1 MTANETSNND
11 REEKKQNQNKNR
23 AKQHRN
29 MDWCVSINKCSR
41 QCEILHVLLDTCMY
55 ALPASSHVYR
65 FTYTWPIAQKKKITP
80 RKKRKRKWKKWN
92 IPKRQYIHLYVY
104 INIDFWMLSYIYS
117 FGRAFS
123 FPHTP
128 SLPRRMHVCVLFV
141 FISDSV
147 FIFLFRFVSFHSF
160 PVPLSNPP
168 CHLVHL
174 CLFEFPFTHLFIH
187 LCICTPPCLSLYRHR
202 FYIDKTTTYRMY
214 TYLFI
219 CICTRTHTVC
229 IPFPKEDFKG
239 PQTQFICMLLPLHEH
254 TTVCVCLYF
263 FFFFFSSLFHLHVFH
278 TYIVLFV

>member
-128 SLPRRMHVCVLFV
+128 SLPQRMHVCVLFV

-147 FIFLFRFVSFHSF
+147 FIFLFRFVSFFPCSSLESPLPFSPSLSIRISIHTSIHSF
-160 PVPLSNPP
+160 VYLHTAVFVAIPP
-168 CHLVHL
+168 
-174 CLFEFPFTHLFIH
+174 PFL
-187 LCICTPPCLSLYRHR
+187 HR
-202 FYIDKTTTYRMY
+202 QNNNI
-214 TYLFI
+214 
-219 CICTRTHTVC
+219 
-229 IPFPKEDFKG
+229 
-239 PQTQFICMLLPLHEH
+239 
-254 TTVCVCLYF
+254 
-263 FFFFFSSLFHLHVFH
+263 
-278 TYIVLFV
+278 